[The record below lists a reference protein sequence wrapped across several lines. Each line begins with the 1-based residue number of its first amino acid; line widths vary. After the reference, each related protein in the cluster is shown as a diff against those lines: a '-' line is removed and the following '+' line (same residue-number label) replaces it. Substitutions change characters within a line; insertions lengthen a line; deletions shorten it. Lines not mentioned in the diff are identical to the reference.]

1 MFEDYFYLGKI
12 TKRFG
17 LVGELVVY
25 LDTDEPEKY
34 HKMESVFLDIDGEPI
49 PFFIENVK
57 IKTRNQLI
65 VRFQDIDDKSS
76 SRYVNTDLYLPRSL
90 LPILEGNKFY
100 YHEIKGFTI
109 IDATHGEIGVCEKVL
124 DNSPQAVMQIVNPEG
139 EILLPIVD
147 VFIKQVNRD
156 TRTIEV
162 EIPEGLMEFYINSN
176 KKLCI
181 FAKNVG

>member
-34 HKMESVFLDIDGEPI
+34 HKLESVFLDIDGEPI
-49 PFFIENVK
+49 PFFVESMK
-57 IKTRNQLI
+57 IKAKNQLI
-65 VRFQDIDDKSS
+65 ILFQDIDDKTSPH
-76 SRYVNTDLYLPRSL
+76 YVGSDLYLPLSA
-90 LPILEGNKFY
+90 LPVLEGNKFY

-109 IDATHGEIGVCEKVL
+109 IDAKHGDIGICENVS
-124 DNSPQAVMQIVNPEG
+124 DSSPQAVMQISNPKG

-147 VFIKQVNRD
+147 AFIKQVNRS

-162 EIPEGLMEFYINSN
+162 EMPDGLMEFYIY
-176 KKLCI
+176 
-181 FAKNVG
+181 